1 MLLWEQFFSR
11 ALAFPDLLDFTAF
24 LPAISLISGADSLQ
38 LTVQYDRSPVVN
50 AIALEDLSVRL
61 GKRWVL
67 ARLAAEL
74 PAGRSILITG
84 DNGAGKTTLLRVLA
98 TALRPTRG
106 RLKIFGLDSQKET
119 AQIRRLVG
127 LMSHGSHLYDDLTA
141 RQNLELVARLSG
153 ISPAGIDDI
162 LEQVRLQDHHDRI
175 AGNFSAGMKRRLIIG
190 RLLMRKPR
198 LVLLDEPF
206 GQLDVAGVELMTE
219 LVKKFQD
226 DGATVVIATHMHQL
240 GRSLCDDHLEM
251 CAGRLSTVAE
261 AIAS

>member
-1 MLLWEQFFSR
+1 M
-11 ALAFPDLLDFTAF
+11 AFADLLDFTAF
-24 LPAISLISGADSLQ
+24 LPAISLISAADSLQ
-38 LTVQYDRSPVVN
+38 LSVQYDRSPVVN

-98 TALRPTRG
+98 TAIQPTRG
-106 RLKIFGLDSQKET
+106 ELKIFGLDAKKET

-153 ISPAGIDDI
+153 ISPSGIDDI
-162 LEQVRLQDHHDRI
+162 LEQVRLSEHHDRI

-219 LVKKFQD
+219 LVKKFQN

-251 CAGRLSTVAE
+251 RAGRLHTAAE
-261 AIAS
+261 AIPS

>member
-1 MLLWEQFFSR
+1 M
-11 ALAFPDLLDFTAF
+11 
-24 LPAISLISGADSLQ
+24 
-38 LTVQYDRSPVVN
+38 N

-84 DNGAGKTTLLRVLA
+84 DNGAGKTTLLRVMA
-98 TALRPTRG
+98 TAIRPTRG
-106 RLKIFGLDSQKET
+106 KLKVFGLDSKQDT

-153 ISPAGIDDI
+153 ISVDGIDQI
-162 LEQVRLQDHHDRI
+162 LEQVRLNEDADRM
-175 AGNFSAGMKRRLIIG
+175 AGNFFAGMKRRLIIG
-190 RLLMRKPR
+190 RLLLRKPR
-198 LVLLDEPF
+198 LALLDEPF
-206 GQLDVAGVELMTE
+206 GQLDVAGVDLMTS
-219 LVKKFQD
+219 LVKTFQD

-240 GRSLCDDHLEM
+240 GRSLCDLHFEM
-251 CAGRLSTVAE
+251 SGGQFKQVEEVA
-261 AIAS
+261 A

>member
-1 MLLWEQFFSR
+1 M
-11 ALAFPDLLDFTAF
+11 
-24 LPAISLISGADSLQ
+24 
-38 LTVQYDRSPVVN
+38 N

-98 TALRPTRG
+98 TAIQPTRG
-106 RLKIFGLDSQKET
+106 ELKIFGLDAKKET

-153 ISPAGIDDI
+153 ISPDGIDDI
-162 LEQVRLQDHHDRI
+162 LEQVRLSEHHDRI

-251 CAGRLSTVAE
+251 RAGRLHTAAE

>member
-1 MLLWEQFFSR
+1 MLFRERFFCGS
-11 ALAFPDLLDFTAF
+11 LAFADLLDFTAF

-98 TALRPTRG
+98 TAIRPTRG
-106 RLKIFGLDSQKET
+106 KLKIFGLNSKKDT

-141 RQNLELVARLSG
+141 RQNMELVARLSG
-153 ISPAGIDDI
+153 LGLGSSAARTGARGGGARARRPQSP
-162 LEQVRLQDHHDRI
+162 
-175 AGNFSAGMKRRLIIG
+175 RR
-190 RLLMRKPR
+190 KY
-198 LVLLDEPF
+198 E
-206 GQLDVAGVELMTE
+206 
-219 LVKKFQD
+219 
-226 DGATVVIATHMHQL
+226 
-240 GRSLCDDHLEM
+240 
-251 CAGRLSTVAE
+251 
-261 AIAS
+261 

>member
-1 MLLWEQFFSR
+1 M
-11 ALAFPDLLDFTAF
+11 
-24 LPAISLISGADSLQ
+24 
-38 LTVQYDRSPVVN
+38 N

-98 TALRPTRG
+98 TAIQPTRG
-106 RLKIFGLDSQKET
+106 ELKIFGLDAKKET

-153 ISPAGIDDI
+153 ISPDGIDDI
-162 LEQVRLQDHHDRI
+162 LAQVRLSEHHDRI

-219 LVKKFQD
+219 LVKKFQN

-251 CAGRLSTVAE
+251 RAGRLHTMTEVA
-261 AIAS
+261 AS

>member
-1 MLLWEQFFSR
+1 M
-11 ALAFPDLLDFTAF
+11 
-24 LPAISLISGADSLQ
+24 
-38 LTVQYDRSPVVN
+38 N

-98 TALRPTRG
+98 TAIRPTRG
-106 RLKIFGLDSQKET
+106 TLRIFGLDSQKDT
-119 AQIRRLVG
+119 PQIRRMVG

-153 ISPAGIDDI
+153 ISPDGIDGI
-162 LEQVRLQDHHDRI
+162 LEEVRLQDHANRV

-206 GQLDVAGVELMTE
+206 GQLDVAGVELMTG
-219 LVKKFQD
+219 LVKKFQEG
-226 DGATVVIATHMHQL
+226 GATVVIATHMHQL
-240 GRSLCDDHLEM
+240 GRSLCEEHWEM
-251 CAGRLSTVAE
+251 RAGRLAPAQE
-261 AIAS
+261 AAA